1 MQASLPSMVRMVA
14 VEDIGQ
20 GSEAFRILGVRWLP
34 TGAAAR
40 SVDSDGNLKSSSEEK
55 DDRQVQ
61 DDGEGQEQGVKRA
74 DTMEAE
80 EGDFVNV
87 EIAFAYRPSTGRGI
101 KSRAKHAHLYLA
113 FYLPGKIKFRKLCAM
128 ESILASS

>member
-1 MQASLPSMVRMVA
+1 
-14 VEDIGQ
+14 
-20 GSEAFRILGVRWLP
+20 
-34 TGAAAR
+34 
-40 SVDSDGNLKSSSEEK
+40 LKSPHQEK
-55 DDRQVQ
+55 DDRTVQ
-61 DDGEGQEQGVKRA
+61 DNGEGQGDVKRQ

-113 FYLPGKIKFRKLCAM
+113 FYLPGKVKLR
-128 ESILASS
+128 EHILAYSNELC